1 MLFHPRSTL
10 SSIGA
15 ICLFASLSACADSP
29 FGQSLEDSLAVDPQ
43 LQEESTPAQP
53 TPTPTPA
60 TTPAT
65 TPTPTPT
72 PTTEVSLPDDFPG
85 EIPRYEGAS
94 LETVTIAETPD
105 DPVVTRWT
113 SEDSI
118 EEIEGFYQER
128 LGKDNWQRVTPETQ
142 ESIEETADG
151 ASVIVARRD
160 GMQVQVSIAPN
171 PDEGDGKTAF
181 DIAYFLTGDE
191 TATSPE
197 PAADGSSLSEAS
209 PTPSIAATPSNAP
222 TNPPK
227 AFSDLDRTPQARSYI
242 EDLAALGVLTAS
254 DDSDRFAPDE
264 TITRR
269 EYARWLLDTNNTLYA
284 DAPAKQIR
292 PVTSGAQPVFGDI
305 PATDPDFGTIQ
316 GLAEAG
322 IVPSRLTGATTIAQ
336 FRPDAPL
343 TREELVLWKVPLDLR
358 RGLPAATLDAVRE
371 TWGFQDAASIE
382 AKALKAVL
390 ADFQNGDLANIRRA
404 FGYTTLFQPKKAVTR
419 SEAAS
424 TLWYFGFQGDGR
436 SAALAVRE
444 NNEQ

>member
-15 ICLFASLSACADSP
+15 ICLLASLSACADSP

-53 TPTPTPA
+53 TPTPA
-60 TTPAT
+60 TI
-65 TPTPTPT
+65 PTPTPT

-94 LETVTIAETPD
+94 LEQVTIAETPD

-113 SEDSI
+113 SEDSR
-118 EEIEGFYQER
+118 EAIEGFYQEQF
-128 LGKDNWQRVTPETQ
+128 GTENWQLVTPDTQ
-142 ESIEETADG
+142 ESTEDG
-151 ASVIVARRD
+151 ASVMVARRD

-171 PDEGDGKTAF
+171 PDEGDAKTAF

-191 TATSPE
+191 TATKSDPVADSSSPSE
-197 PAADGSSLSEAS
+197 PSPSE
-209 PTPSIAATPSNAP
+209 AATPSNAP
-222 TNPPK
+222 KT
-227 AFSDLDRTPQARSYI
+227 FSDLDRTPQARSYI

-254 DDSDRFAPDE
+254 DGSDKFAPDE
-264 TITRR
+264 VVTRR

-292 PVTSGAQPVFGDI
+292 PVASAAQPVFGDI

-322 IVPSRLTGATTIAQ
+322 IIPSRLTGATTIAQ

-444 NNEQ
+444 NPEGGATGASGAREE

>member
-60 TTPAT
+60 P
-65 TPTPTPT
+65 TPTTTPT

-85 EIPRYEGAS
+85 EIPQYEGAS
-94 LETVTIAETPD
+94 LEKVTIAETPD

-113 SEDSI
+113 SKDSR
-118 EEIEGFYQER
+118 EAIEGFYQER
-128 LGKDNWQRVTPETQ
+128 LGKDNWQLVTPETQ
-142 ESIEETADG
+142 ESTEDG

-171 PDEGDGKTAF
+171 PDGGDGKTVF

-197 PAADGSSLSEAS
+197 PAADSTSSESSPSE
-209 PTPSIAATPSNAP
+209 AATPSN
-222 TNPPK
+222 TPK

-254 DDSDRFAPDE
+254 NDSDKFAPNE
-264 TITRR
+264 VVTRR
-269 EYARWLLDTNNTLYA
+269 EYARWLLDTNNKLYA

-292 PVTSGAQPVFGDI
+292 PVASAAQPVFGDI

-322 IVPSRLTGATTIAQ
+322 IIPSRLTGATTIAQ

-444 NNEQ
+444 DSNGPE